1 MKLNIL
7 ICTFNEGILSVP
19 GILKKERKDVDYIV
33 SFQYSDEKYLS
44 YIPES
49 LNRPDTRVVP
59 LLGLGLCRNR
69 NHALSLV
76 DCGIALIADDD
87 VRYTDDTFDRVL
99 NTFRDN
105 ESVDLAFFKIKT
117 PEGNPEYK
125 VYPSSVT
132 PYTRWKGYA
141 PCSIEIAFRV
151 DPVKNN
157 NLWFDERFGLGSE
170 RLSGG
175 EEVMFVDACLKKGL
189 KACFFPEYIVEHP
202 YLSTGRSDA
211 FTQRAAMTMG
221 ALCHHFKGWLA
232 FPAMIKYTWGAYKRY
247 KDAPVSPFKYYSW
260 LVKGILY
267 ERATA
272 KGNYRDSQN

>member
-19 GILKKERKDVDYIV
+19 NILKKEREDIDYIV
-33 SFQYSDEKYLS
+33 SFQCSDEKFLT

-49 LNRPDTRVVP
+49 LNRPDVRIAP
-59 LLGLGLCRNR
+59 LWGLGLCRNR

-87 VRYTDDTFDRVL
+87 VDYTDDAFDLVL
-99 NTFRDN
+99 NTFKDN
-105 ESVDLAFFKIKT
+105 KSVDLAFFKIKT
-117 PEGNPEYK
+117 REGEPEYK
-125 VYPSSVT
+125 TYPLEKT

-151 DPVKNN
+151 DSVKKN

-170 RLSGG
+170 QLSGG
-175 EEVMFVDACLKKGL
+175 EEVMFVDACLKNGL
-189 KACFFPEYIVEHP
+189 KACFFPEYIVKHP
-202 YLSTGRSDA
+202 YLSTGKNEPFS
-211 FTQRAAMTMG
+211 QRAAMTVG

-232 FPAMIKYTWGAYKRY
+232 FPAMVKYTWMTYKRY
-247 KDAPVSPFKYYSW
+247 KNIPVSPFTYYGW
-260 LVKGILY
+260 LAKGILY
-267 ERATA
+267 ERSTA
-272 KGNYRDSQN
+272 KNYRDFQN